1 MRVTRD
7 LPTNYRQQASL
18 DLTTSRKAVIGVIFS
33 GIVMLFTVGWMLLQ
47 FTSSYRPS
55 AYEGLEFLD
64 LFNNTSGTFAV
75 TFTSQFLMDIVLALV
90 LVLFIHELVH
100 GLLYWQFTGK
110 CPAFGI
116 KGIFIYVKAP
126 SEFYFPRNQY
136 LIVGMGPLFLLTP
149 IGLMLIVIV
158 PEVVVQIL
166 IFFIAFNVAGAV
178 GDLFMVTHLLSY
190 SPKTYLQDIGT
201 GVLIYMEPLKKRA
214 CSI

>member
-1 MRVTRD
+1 MMRVTRN
-7 LPTNYRQQASL
+7 LPQNYRQQGSL
-18 DLTTSRKAVIGVIFS
+18 NLTKNRIGFVGLMFLS
-33 GIVMLFTVGWMLLQ
+33 IVTLFTVGWILLQ
-47 FTSSYRPS
+47 FTSVYRPS
-55 AYEGLEFLD
+55 AYEGLGFQD
-64 LFNNTSGTFAV
+64 LFNKASGVYAG

-100 GLLYWQFTGK
+100 GLFYWQFTGK

-116 KGIFIYVKAP
+116 KGIFVYVNAP
-126 SEFYFPRNQY
+126 SEFYFPRNRY

-166 IFFIAFNVAGAV
+166 MLFVAFNAAGAV
-178 GDLFMVTHLLSY
+178 GDLFMIARLLSY

-201 GVLIYMEPLKKRA
+201 SVLIYGV
-214 CSI
+214 S